1 MEWSQERTEDFPV
14 VVVDGGSPGLLLW
27 VVDLESLLG
36 LSHYLF
42 SKAFI
47 SPMFT
52 FCLETKAAKSSLKK
66 KMPPS
71 VLD

>member
-1 MEWSQERTEDFPV
+1 MEWSQEGTEDFLV
-14 VVVDGGSPGLLLW
+14 VAVDGGSPGLLLW
-27 VVDLESLLG
+27 VVDPGSPLG

-52 FCLETKAAKSSLKK
+52 FSLEAKVAKSSLKK
-66 KMPPS
+66 KGPLCS
-71 VLD
+71 